1 MTASE
6 SRAAGAAAEAV
17 HHNTAPVIAL
27 AGLALGSEIM
37 FDSHTHCRVHWED
50 LGWAALGK
58 TTFPEQSIENIY
70 LFNTYLIYLHYSS
83 NLSISW
89 DICGQTV

>member
-58 TTFPEQSIENIY
+58 TTFPEQNIENIY
-70 LFNTYLIYLHYSS
+70 LFDTYLI
-83 NLSISW
+83 
-89 DICGQTV
+89 